1 MRAVTAIRPVPAV
14 TRLSTAGTGATGPAS
29 TEQEVKMHA
38 RRIAQAAIE
47 VLAGTRPVQQ
57 LSRSLDPKSLT
68 SLQHR
73 AALTRAHAL
82 RSGNAQSRHH
92 RNPQVRSV
100 HGCAVSE
107 TVYEASMVVN
117 EDLRSRAVAMRLE
130 LSNGGW
136 KVTALQIG

>member
-14 TRLSTAGTGATGPAS
+14 TRLSTAGTGATAPAS

-117 EDLRSRAVAMRLE
+117 EELRSRAVAMRLE

>member
-1 MRAVTAIRPVPAV
+1 M
-14 TRLSTAGTGATGPAS
+14 STAAVFPINGAARRNPSGAGTAGPIS
-29 TEQEVKMHA
+29 KERDVKMLA
-38 RRIAQAAIE
+38 GRIAQAAIE

-57 LSRSLDPKSLT
+57 LSRSLDPRSLA

-73 AALTRAHAL
+73 AALTRAHT
-82 RSGNAQSRHH
+82 SRPGTGKPGLH

-100 HGCAVSE
+100 HARAVSE
-107 TVYEASMVVN
+107 SIYETAMVVK

-130 LSNGGW
+130 LSNGAW